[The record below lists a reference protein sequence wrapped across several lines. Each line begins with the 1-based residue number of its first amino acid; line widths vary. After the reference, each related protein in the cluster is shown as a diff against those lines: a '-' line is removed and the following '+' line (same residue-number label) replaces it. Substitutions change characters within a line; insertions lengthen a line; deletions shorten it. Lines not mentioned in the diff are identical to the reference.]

1 MGLMHE
7 FKSFIN
13 RGNVLDLAVGVVI
26 GAAFGKIVNS
36 LVTDIMM
43 PPIGYLI
50 GGINFTDFKVHLHT
64 LTAGVA
70 DVTLNVGSFIQVVIE
85 FIIVAFCVFLVVR
98 AFNNLKK
105 KEAPAPPSGPSAE
118 EKLLT
123 EIRDLLKNNSR

>member
-1 MGLMHE
+1 MGLLTE
-7 FKSFIN
+7 FKTFIN

-50 GGINFTDFKVHLHT
+50 GGVNFTDFKVHLNK
-64 LTAGVA
+64 LAPGA
-70 DVTLNVGSFIQVVIE
+70 PDITLNVGSFLQIVIE
-85 FIIVAFCVFLVVR
+85 FLIVAFCVFLVVR
-98 AFNNLKK
+98 AFNKMRTNKE
-105 KEAPAPPSGPSAE
+105 EAPAAPPAPSAE

-123 EIRDLLKNNSR
+123 EIRDLLKKQ